1 MGILDSLF
9 SPGGGAFALLD
20 DIVKRVWKDPAQVD
34 AVRLQLLD
42 MQQKGELAELDA
54 DLKTRLAQIQV
65 DDDEAKS
72 DSLFKSGWRPFVGW
86 TCGAGVAYMMVAR
99 PFVTWVCTAWWH
111 VAVPPAID
119 TAVLQS
125 ILFGMLGLATARTVE
140 KIRGAN

>member
-1 MGILDSLF
+1 MSLLDTIL

-42 MQQKGELAELDA
+42 LQQKGELAQLDA
-54 DLKTRLAQIQV
+54 DLKTQLAQAQI

-72 DSLFKSGWRPFVGW
+72 ESLFKSGWRPFVGW
-86 TCGAGVAYMMVAR
+86 SCGAGVAYMLVAR
-99 PFVTWVCTAWWH
+99 PFISWACEAWWH
-111 VAVPPAID
+111 VAPPPTID
-119 TAVLQS
+119 IMVLQS

-140 KIRGAN
+140 KIKGAN